1 MGQTKDGAFEFEY
14 TANNTFA
21 QVHMDTSKYIF
32 IRGSVG
38 SGKSSGCILH
48 CFLNAMKQAPGID
61 GIRRSKYAVIRA
73 SYPNLKST
81 TIDSWINDWFG
92 PLINIVYD
100 VPIRGEINM
109 VSPMDDGTTIEMKLV
124 FIALDR
130 EEDVNKLQSL
140 QVTGVHINE
149 AAEIPRGIFQMLK
162 SRYKRYPK
170 KFPLSR
176 VHPDFRDEYKKHV
189 NRYGKIGSIDPF
201 IIHDFNSVSTEH
213 WLYQIAEV
221 EKPDN
226 HSFYTQP
233 PALLMCA
240 RNEGFVEDAEHNWY
254 KFNPRAD
261 NLDNLDEDYYID
273 QCQGADP
280 DWISVFVLNNYG
292 SLRAG
297 KPVYK
302 MYADRVHYSGEPYE
316 VSKGIPIII
325 GLDTGLTPA
334 AAFMQFTSMG
344 QLIVFDEIVTEDTSI
359 NEFAY
364 DFLWPHIRNNY
375 KGHRIEIYV
384 DPENKRGQTDKK
396 TAKDILTKAGFNIS
410 LGKTNNVAQRFESVV
425 FFLRKR
431 DGFILTGNTPT
442 LRQGFI
448 SDYKYE
454 KVSTTV
460 HGTKWKDKPEKNIYS
475 HVHEALQYGAMEFVE
490 GKMFRKNVAR
500 NQTHTGPADNT
511 AGY

>member
-1 MGQTKDGAFEFEY
+1 MGTNRQGDWTFQY

-48 CFLNAMKQAPGID
+48 CYLNAMKQAPGLD
-61 GIRRSKYAVIRA
+61 GVRRSKYAILRA

-92 PLINIVYD
+92 PLINIAYD
-100 VPIRGEINM
+100 TPIRGEIIM
-109 VSPMDDGTTIEMKLV
+109 PSPMDDGTTIEMKLV

-170 KFPLSR
+170 KFPLSQ
-176 VHPDFRDEYKKHV
+176 VHPDFRDEYKQYLNKY
-189 NRYGKIGSIDPF
+189 NKIGSIDPF
-201 IIHDFNSVSTEH
+201 IIHDYNSVPTEH
-213 WLYQIAEV
+213 WLYEIAEV
-221 EKPDN
+221 ERPGN

-233 PALLMCA
+233 PALLMCSKA
-240 RNEGFVEDAEHNWY
+240 QGFVKDADDNWY
-254 KFNPRAD
+254 KFNPLAD
-261 NLDNLDEDYYID
+261 NLENLDEDYYID
-273 QCQGADP
+273 QCEGADP

-292 SLRAG
+292 NLRAG

-302 MYADRVHYSGEPYE
+302 MYDDKSHYTDKPY
-316 VSKGIPIII
+316 VPSKGIPIIV

-334 AAFMQFTSMG
+334 AAFMQFTTTG
-344 QLIVFDEIVTEDTSI
+344 QLVVFDELVTEDTSI
-359 NEFAY
+359 HEFAY
-364 DFLWPHIRNNY
+364 DILWPHIRNNY
-375 KGHRIEIYV
+375 KGHRFEMFV

-396 TAKDILTKAGFNIS
+396 TAKDILIKAGFPVE
-410 LGKTNNVAQRFESVV
+410 LGKTNNPAQRFESVV
-425 FFLRKR
+425 FFLRKK
-431 DGFILTGNTPT
+431 DGFLLTSQCPIL
-442 LRQGFI
+442 RKGFI
-448 SDYKYE
+448 SEFRYE
-454 KVSTTV
+454 KVATTV
-460 HGTKWKDKPEKNIYS
+460 QGTKWKEKPEKNIYS
-475 HVHEALQYGAMEFVE
+475 HIQEALQYGAMEFVE
-490 GKMFRKNVAR
+490 GKMFRKNTAKR
-500 NQTHTGPADNT
+500 QSHTGPGDNV

>member
-1 MGQTKDGAFEFEY
+1 MGQTDTGDFEFEY

-48 CFLNAMKQAPGID
+48 CFLNACKQAPGLD
-61 GIRRSKYAVIRA
+61 GVRRSKYAVIRA

-92 PLINIVYD
+92 PLINVVYD
-100 VPIRGEINM
+100 VPIRGEIVM
-109 VSPMDDGTTIEMKLV
+109 PSPMDDGTTIEMKLV
-124 FIALDR
+124 FLALDR

-149 AAEIPRGIFQMLK
+149 AAEIPQGIFQMLK

-176 VHPDFRDEYKKHV
+176 VHPDFREEYRKYLNK
-189 NRYGKIGSIDPF
+189 YDKIGSIDPF
-201 IIHDFNSVSTEH
+201 IIHDYNSVPTEH

-221 EKPDN
+221 QKPEN

-233 PALLMCA
+233 SALLMCSKA
-240 RNEGFVEDAEHNWY
+240 EGFVEDAEHNWY
-254 KFNPRAD
+254 KFNPLAD
-261 NLDNLDEDYYID
+261 NLENLDEDYYID

-292 SLRAG
+292 NLRAG

-302 MYADRVHYSGEPYE
+302 MYEDRRHFSGEPYE

-325 GLDTGLTPA
+325 GIDTGLTPA

-344 QLIVFDEIVTEDTSI
+344 QLVVFDEIVTEDTSI
-359 NEFAY
+359 HEFAY
-364 DFLWPHIRNNY
+364 DHLWPHIRNNY
-375 KGHRIEIYV
+375 KGHKIEMYV

-396 TAKDILTKAGFNIS
+396 TAKDILIKAGFPVS
-410 LGKTNNVAQRFESVV
+410 LGKSNNPAQRFESVV
-425 FFLRKR
+425 FFLRKHN
-431 DGFILTGNTPT
+431 GFLLTGNTPT
-442 LRQGFI
+442 LRKGFI
-448 SDYKYE
+448 SEFKFE

-460 HGTKWKDKPEKNIYS
+460 QGTKWKEKPEKNIYS

-490 GKMFRKNVAR
+490 GKIFRKNVAR
-500 NQTHTGPADNT
+500 QQTHTTPADST